1 LKHQR
6 GSAGADVADQKQ
18 VIVQLHRTM
27 HFRIQTRIIL
37 LISAFTALFL
47 AMLFLHWERER
58 DQLVASLAEREIE
71 QSALL
76 DRVLHLASRSLAG
89 FVYDYTVWDD
99 MCDLVDT
106 GDEAWAE
113 ENVVPA
119 LRTFDTQ
126 AAWVYAKNLTR
137 VYSVNTLND
146 STLTDLPITRAEMSA
161 LLTRRPFGRF
171 FISTA
176 AGPMEIHC
184 APIQPSSDDE
194 RRTDPH
200 GYLFV
205 GRLWSPEHLQDL
217 SRVSGAELRLGA
229 PSLHRAASSRDP
241 RTFAVTNRIPLPSW
255 NGRPL
260 FELTAVSEDPTV
272 MHSYRELHFFFVTG
286 VVFVSAI
293 MLMIWLFLFR
303 YVTNP
308 LRQITTSLAAQNP
321 SLIPS
326 VRNSNPEFA
335 ALAGL
340 LMEFFEQKETLQAE
354 IEQRRQSETALR
366 ESEKRFHDL
375 ADLLPLI
382 IFETDKSGRIT
393 FLSRTAAELLG
404 LKGESE
410 SEGLNVLE
418 LIAPADRA
426 RAKADLLETFAN
438 RTPPGL
444 VEYRGLRGDGTT
456 LDLAVDACPIL
467 RDGQVCGIRGFAM
480 DASKSKAAIETLR
493 QNRELLHTLIE
504 TAPLPIC
511 MLDREGRVQDVW
523 NPAAESM
530 FGWKKSEVMGKFA
543 LAAPMVTEEA
553 RERHRRDF
561 AKLWE
566 GQTLSEVEVT
576 LRDRDGN
583 AVPVSCFA
591 TPLRDSDGN
600 VSGVVAIL
608 VDLTERRKMEQ
619 ALRESEERFR
629 NLSDTAPVLIWMA
642 GVDRHCYY
650 FNKTWLAFTGRSL
663 PHEYGKGWTA
673 GVHPDDLAP
682 CLQTYRTAFTARR
695 PFSIE
700 FRLRS
705 ATGDYRWMLDH
716 GAPRFT
722 ADGGFAGYIGT
733 CTDITDRRD
742 AEEALR
748 EEKEKAQCYLDIVGT
763 IVVAINPDETVSLIN
778 QAGCRLLGVR
788 EEEVCGKNWFDCF
801 LPETARQDVRKV
813 FARLMAGDIE
823 PAEYVEGKVLTH
835 TGQERTVAWRN
846 TVLRDKSGRITAT
859 LSSGEDITERPAA
872 THHLE
877 TLEREINDS
886 LHRVHPSAEVSGQ
899 QDKWKV

>member
-1 LKHQR
+1 
-6 GSAGADVADQKQ
+6 
-18 VIVQLHRTM
+18 M
-27 HFRIQTRIIL
+27 HLRIQTRILI

-58 DQLVASLAEREIE
+58 DQLVTSLAEREIE

-89 FVYDYTVWDD
+89 FVNDYTVWDD

-106 GDEAWAE
+106 GDESWAE

-161 LLTRRPFGRF
+161 LLTRYPFGRF
-171 FISTA
+171 FISTP

-205 GRLWSPEHLQDL
+205 GRLWSPKHLQDL
-217 SRVSGAELRLGA
+217 SRVTGAELRLGA
-229 PSLHRAASSRDP
+229 PSLHRAASSHDP
-241 RTFAVTNRIPLPSW
+241 RTFTVTNRIPLPSW

-260 FELTAVSEDPTV
+260 FELTAVSEYPTV
-272 MHSYRELHFFFVTG
+272 MHAYRELHFFFVTG

-308 LRQITTSLAAQNP
+308 LRQITASLAAQNP
-321 SLIPS
+321 SLISS

-340 LMEFFEQKETLQAE
+340 LREFFEQEETLQTE
-354 IEQRRQSETALR
+354 IEQRTQSEAALR

-382 IFETDKSGRIT
+382 IFETDESGQVT

-404 LKGESE
+404 FKGESVP
-410 SEGLNVLE
+410 EGLNVLA

-426 RAKADLLETFAN
+426 RAEADLLETLAN

-444 VEYRGLRGDGTT
+444 IEYRGLRGDGTT
-456 LDLAVDACPIL
+456 LDLAVDACPII

-480 DASKSKAAIETLR
+480 DVSQSKAAVETLR

-511 MLDREGRVQDVW
+511 MLDREGRVKDIW
-523 NPAAESM
+523 NPAAENM
-530 FGWKKSEVMGKFA
+530 FGWKKSEVTGKFA
-543 LAAPMVTEEA
+543 LAAPMVPEEA

-566 GQTLSEVEVT
+566 GQMLTEVEVT
-576 LRDRDGN
+576 LRNRDGN
-583 AVPVSCFA
+583 AVPVSCFGA
-591 TPLRDSDGN
+591 PLRDLDGN
-600 VSGVVAIL
+600 VCGVVAIL
-608 VDLTERRKMEQ
+608 VDLSERRKMEQ

-650 FNKTWLAFTGRSL
+650 FNKTWLAFTGHSL
-663 PHEYGKGWTA
+663 AHEYGKGWMA
-673 GVHPDDLAP
+673 NVHPEDLPLCINA
-682 CLQTYRTAFTARR
+682 YRTAFAARR

-700 FRLRS
+700 FRLR
-705 ATGDYRWMLDH
+705 AAGGEYHWMLDH

-742 AEEALR
+742 AEAELR
-748 EEKEKAQCYLDIVGT
+748 EEKEKAQRYLDIVGT
-763 IVVAINPDETVSLIN
+763 IVVAVNPDETVSLIN
-778 QAGCRLLGVR
+778 QAGAC
-788 EEEVCGKNWFDCF
+788 
-801 LPETARQDVRKV
+801 
-813 FARLMAGDIE
+813 
-823 PAEYVEGKVLTH
+823 
-835 TGQERTVAWRN
+835 
-846 TVLRDKSGRITAT
+846 
-859 LSSGEDITERPAA
+859 
-872 THHLE
+872 
-877 TLEREINDS
+877 
-886 LHRVHPSAEVSGQ
+886 
-899 QDKWKV
+899 